1 MGNTCNNCGGDLLKC
16 THPQETPVKTK
27 TITVEPEDAK
37 PGDKVTGTY
46 TRVKDVHV
54 EASGILKGG
63 AFGDHEL
70 YIVPSWG
77 YVVVAGQVGGDW
89 QDVTI
94 TREVPVRTRTEA
106 VADLRVG
113 TLFYHK
119 ASAWHGDRDV
129 FIRTKTGAKN
139 LNTNAVL
146 KLDRASFGADEAPED
161 YPYIID
167 SKDWS

>member
-54 EASGILKGG
+54 EASGVLKGG
-63 AFGDHEL
+63 SFGDHEL
-70 YIVPSWG
+70 YLVASWA
-77 YVVVAGQVGGDW
+77 YVVVHGGITKDW

-94 TREVPVRTRTEA
+94 TREVPVQTRIGWLK
-106 VADLRVG
+106 DLPVG
-113 TLFYHK
+113 TWFKTPNGGAHFVKISDDRIDRLDSGHIMSYPITTHYFGN
-119 ASAWHGDRDV
+119 AEFRDGDYK
-129 FIRTKTGAKN
+129 I
-139 LNTNAVL
+139 L
-146 KLDRASFGADEAPED
+146 EPEVK
-161 YPYIID
+161 
-167 SKDWS
+167 S